1 MSDEYLFEKR
11 GPPDAEVERLE
22 KLLESQRWRPV
33 PPPRLALPWPRAPSR
48 ALWRAAAI
56 LVAAGGL
63 AAAGLWLANRR
74 GGATQFE
81 LADASGD
88 VRVVEGLLSK
98 STPAD
103 GAGGTLR
110 RGARVVCGSGASAR
124 VRVADVGYV
133 TLEGD
138 TRVRVERSA
147 RPNEEATQEG
157 AFQLYL
163 ERGSVSASIF
173 AAPRIFE
180 LGTPS
185 GIAVDLG
192 CIYRTTVD
200 DWGHTTLSVVLG
212 KVSFE
217 ADGRK
222 VHVPSRASCRALP
235 GVGPGTPVWD
245 DADASYHADVEAID
259 TSGRTKGAAKPGAST
274 PAPLDVTTS
283 ATLARVLEQS
293 RVKDSLTL
301 WHLLDDPRADLRA
314 QVFDRLATLVPPP
327 DDLRRATFERA
338 PRKDRGKDYGTT
350 RTSDDPVGDEL
361 LEKWEE
367 AVRAEW

>member
-1 MSDEYLFEKR
+1 MSDESLFDKSL
-11 GPPDAEVERLE
+11 PPDPEVEQLERLLASE
-22 KLLESQRWRPV
+22 RWKPAA
-33 PPPRLALPWPRAPSR
+33 PPRLPLPWPRV
-48 ALWRAAAI
+48 LLRAAAAV
-56 LVAAGGL
+56 VAAGGL
-63 AAAGLWLANRR
+63 AATGLWLAHAR

-88 VRVVEGLLSK
+88 VRVVDGLLST

-103 GAGGTLR
+103 AAGGGTLR

-147 RPNEEATQEG
+147 APDESAEREG

-200 DWGHTTLSVVLG
+200 DAGHTTLSVVLG

-217 ADGRK
+217 AEGRK
-222 VHVPSRASCRALP
+222 VHVPSHASCRALP
-235 GVGPGTPVWD
+235 GIGPGTPVWD
-245 DADASYHADVEAID
+245 DASDAYRADVATLD
-259 TSGRTKGAAKPGAST
+259 GSGDASGRTRGAKPGESSS
-274 PAPLDVTTS
+274 APLDA
-283 ATLARVLEQS
+283 ATAAALEHVIEKS
-293 RVKDSLTL
+293 RTKDSLTL
-301 WHLLDDPRADLRA
+301 WHLLDDPRAQVRVK
-314 QVFDRLATLVPPP
+314 VFDRLAELVPPP
-327 DDLRRATFERA
+327 DLLKRETFERA
-338 PRKDRGKDYGTT
+338 PRRDRGKDYGTT
-350 RTSDDPVGDEL
+350 RISDDPVGDEL

>member
-11 GPPDAEVERLE
+11 GPPDPGVERLE
-22 KLLESQRWRPV
+22 KLLEAQRWRPV
-33 PPPRLALPWPRAPSR
+33 PPPRLALPWPRALLR
-48 ALWRAAAI
+48 VAAI
-56 LVAAGGL
+56 VVAAGGL
-63 AAAGLWLANRR
+63 AAAGLWLANGR

-88 VRVVEGLLSK
+88 VRVVEGLLAT

-147 RPNEEATQEG
+147 RPDEAPTQEG

-200 DWGHTTLSVVLG
+200 DQGHTTLSVVLG

-217 ADGRK
+217 ADGPK
-222 VHVPSRASCRALP
+222 VHVPSHASCRALP

-245 DADASYHADVEAID
+245 DAEAAYRADVEVID
-259 TSGRTKGAAKPGAST
+259 ASGRTKDAAKLGAST
-274 PAPLDVTTS
+274 SAPLDATTS
-283 ATLARVLEQS
+283 AALARVLEQS

-301 WHLLDDPRADLRA
+301 WHLLDDPRAELRGK
-314 QVFDRLATLVPPP
+314 VFDRLAALVPPP
-327 DDLRRATFERA
+327 EDLKRATFERA
-338 PRKDRGKDYGTT
+338 PRKDCGRDFGTS
-350 RTSDDPVGDEL
+350 RNSDDPVGDEL

>member
-1 MSDEYLFEKR
+1 MSDESLFDKSL
-11 GPPDAEVERLE
+11 PPDPEVERLE
-22 KLLESQRWRPV
+22 KLLASERWKPAA
-33 PPPRLALPWPRAPSR
+33 PPRLPRPWPRVLSR
-48 ALWRAAAI
+48 PLSRVAAI
-56 LVAAGGL
+56 VVAAGGL
-63 AAAGLWLANRR
+63 AATGLWLAHAR

-88 VRVVEGLLSK
+88 VRVVDGLLST

-103 GAGGTLR
+103 ATGGGTLR

-147 RPNEEATQEG
+147 APDESAEREG

-200 DWGHTTLSVVLG
+200 DAGHTTLSVVLG

-217 ADGRK
+217 AEGRK
-222 VHVPSRASCRALP
+222 VHVPSHASCRALP

-245 DADASYHADVEAID
+245 DAGDAYRADVETLDGSGDA
-259 TSGRTKGAAKPGAST
+259 SGRARGATTS
-274 PAPLDVTTS
+274 APLDP
-283 ATLARVLEQS
+283 ATAAALEHVLEKS
-293 RVKDSLTL
+293 RTKDSLTL
-301 WHLLDDPRADLRA
+301 WHLLDDPRAQLRVK
-314 QVFDRLATLVPPP
+314 VFDRLAELVPPP
-327 DDLRRATFERA
+327 DLLKRETFERA
-338 PRKDRGKDYGTT
+338 PRKDRGKDDGTT
-350 RTSDDPVGDEL
+350 RDAGDPIGDEL
-361 LEKWEE
+361 LEKWES
-367 AVRAEW
+367 AVRSEW

>member
-33 PPPRLALPWPRAPSR
+33 PPPRLALPWPRVLLR
-48 ALWRAAAI
+48 VAAI
-56 LVAAGGL
+56 VV
-63 AAAGLWLANRR
+63 AAAGLAVAGLLLANGR

-81 LADASGD
+81 LDNACGD
-88 VRVVEGLLSK
+88 VRVVEGLLGR
-98 STPAD
+98 STSAD
-103 GAGGTLR
+103 GTASALR
-110 RGARVVCGSGASAR
+110 RGARVVCGAGASAR
-124 VRVADVGYV
+124 VRVSDVGYV

-138 TRVRVERSA
+138 TRVRVERSVK
-147 RPNEEATQEG
+147 PDEEATQEG

-192 CIYRTTVD
+192 CVYRTTVD
-200 DWGHTTLSVVLG
+200 DAGHTTLSVVLG
-212 KVSFE
+212 RVSFE

-245 DADASYHADVEAID
+245 DADASYRADVEAID
-259 TSGRTKGAAKPGAST
+259 AGGRAKATAKPGANST
-274 PAPLDVTTS
+274 APLDGATT
-283 ATLARVLEQS
+283 AALARVLEKS

-301 WHLLDDPRADLRA
+301 WHLLDDPRAALRA
-314 QVFDRLATLVPPP
+314 RVFDRLAALVPPP
-327 DDLRRATFERA
+327 GDLKRAAFEHA
-338 PRKDRGKDYGTT
+338 PRKDRGKDMGTT
-350 RTSDDPVGDEL
+350 RVSDDPVGDEL
-361 LEKWEE
+361 LEKWEWS
-367 AVRAEW
+367 VRAEW